1 MKATQRQQQLLLDL
15 QQLDHQMA
23 RFRKQLDQL
32 PERAELAALENER
45 EAARNT
51 FMDAQRELD
60 TRRLELSR
68 IESDVQVVE
77 QRLERDN
84 ALIAAS
90 TSSKEAVS
98 IQSEIDTLMRRK
110 SELEDRELESME
122 VVESAEAVFTEAEAL
137 LAGVNARRDAIQDRI
152 QGAELAIETQRK
164 EAQEQRANI
173 SAEVQGDLL
182 ALYEKIRAQVGIGA
196 ARLQGNVSEAS
207 GMSLTPAELSDIRS
221 TSPDE
226 IVLCPTTGAI
236 LVRDSESTE
245 TQVH

>member
-1 MKATQRQQQLLLDL
+1 MKATQRQQQLLLDI
-15 QQLDHQMA
+15 QQLDHQIA
-23 RFRKQLDQL
+23 RLRKQFDQL
-32 PERAELAALENER
+32 PERNELQALESER
-45 EAARNT
+45 EAVRNT

-110 SELEDRELESME
+110 SDLEDRELESME
-122 VVESAEAVFTEAEAL
+122 VVESAEAVLTEAETL
-137 LAGVNARRDAIQDRI
+137 LAGVNARRDAIQERI
-152 QGAELAIETQRK
+152 ERAEQAIEAQRA
-164 EAQEQRANI
+164 EANEQRANI
-173 SAEVQGDLL
+173 GAEVQGDLL
-182 ALYEKIRAQVGIGA
+182 ALYEKIRSQVGIGA
-196 ARLQGNVSEAS
+196 ARLHGNVSEAS
-207 GMSLTPAELSDIRS
+207 GMSLTPAELSDIRA

-236 LVRDSESTE
+236 LVRDSESTDA
-245 TQVH
+245 QVH